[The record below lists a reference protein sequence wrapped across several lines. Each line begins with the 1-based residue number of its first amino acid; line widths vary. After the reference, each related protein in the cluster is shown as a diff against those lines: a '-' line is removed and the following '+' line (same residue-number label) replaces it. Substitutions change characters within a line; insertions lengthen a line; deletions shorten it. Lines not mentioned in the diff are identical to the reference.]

1 MILYASTQFSN
12 NDAPTLLAGSA
23 ITGQQGYAA
32 SCQVDETGVYTESG
46 GLNITTTGTA
56 VGSTIQGGNAA
67 DASGPYHQVTSIR
80 GNMVSEES
88 KFLLAFCNTA
98 DIDVPTWVTTTGL
111 LNGEEHDW
119 ELNPPPSPSVGL
131 HTPNLTDDVYTLIV
145 PTTSVIRQATNTRNG
160 NSIVFHIP
168 QNSLA
173 VYAINANLETE
184 GTITSGMTDTA
195 ASEKIL
201 GYGYGLILRTAGS
214 TVLFNQS

>member
-12 NDAPTLLAGSA
+12 NNAPTLLSGSA
-23 ITGQQGYAA
+23 ITGQDGYAA
-32 SCQVDETGVYTESG
+32 SCQVDGTGVYTESG
-46 GLNITTTGTA
+46 GLIITTA
-56 VGSTIQGGNAA
+56 EVSVGSVIQGVNAENEA
-67 DASGPYHQVTSIR
+67 GPYHQVTSVM
-80 GNMVSEES
+80 GNFTGEES

-98 DIDVPTWVTTTGL
+98 DIDVPTWVETTGL
-111 LNGEEHDW
+111 LGGEEKDW
-119 ELNPPPSPSVGL
+119 GGNGPPSASVGL

-145 PTTSVIRQATNTRNG
+145 PTTSGIRQATNTRNG

-173 VYAINANLETE
+173 VYAINANLNTSSS
-184 GTITSGMTDTA
+184 ITSGMTDTQ

-201 GYGYGLILRTAGS
+201 GYGYGLILRTDGS

>member
-1 MILYASTQFSN
+1 MILYASTQFDN
-12 NDAPTLLAGSA
+12 NNAPTLLAGSA
-23 ITGQQGYAA
+23 ITGQDGYGA
-32 SCQVDETGVYTESG
+32 SCQVDEDGTYTESSMI
-46 GLNITTTGTA
+46 ITTAGTR
-56 VGSTIQGGNAA
+56 VGSSIQGGNAA
-67 DASGPYHQVTSIR
+67 DPAGPYHQVTSIR
-80 GNMVSEES
+80 GNMVSAES

-111 LNGEEHDW
+111 LDGEEKDW
-119 ELNPPPSPSVGL
+119 GGNGPPAASVGL

-173 VYAINANLETE
+173 VYAINANLNTSNS
-184 GTITSGMTDTA
+184 ITSGMNDSQ

-201 GYGYGLILRTAGS
+201 GYGYGLILRAAGS
-214 TVLFNQS
+214 TSLFNQS